1 MTNAW
6 WRRSLVCRRL
16 HRIPRAVV
24 LALTLA
30 LACAP
35 CAAAVLVM
43 HVEGVI
49 DPPTA
54 SYLERCIHLATE
66 KDAQALVMRLDTPG
80 GSLAATEDMVTA
92 MLNSRVPVVVY
103 VAPAGAHAMSAG
115 TFITLAAHVAAMA
128 PGTNIGAATP
138 VFMGGQEMA
147 DEMKRKVV
155 SHAVS
160 MIRSIAEERQR
171 NVDWAEQAVRKA
183 LSAPAS
189 EAVKKRVVDL
199 LADDDKDLLRKLDGR
214 SVDLGKGRKVT
225 LRTKGVPV
233 QQVPQTLSEKFLHAL
248 AHPEIAYILLTLG
261 VLGIIA
267 ELNHPGALFPGI
279 TGAICL
285 LLAFYSLSVLS
296 VNFVGV
302 ALILLGLGLLV
313 ADLFV
318 TAHGIL
324 TVGGLIS
331 FVVGSIMLT
340 SNAAPEMRLG
350 WHVIVSMT
358 TLTGGLFLLIISLGL
373 RAQKRRIATGME
385 GLVGSVG
392 QSRTALN
399 PRGQVF
405 VVGELWRARAEG
417 EHIPPSEEV
426 EVIGVDGLTLQ
437 VRRKR
442 PKE

>member
-1 MTNAW
+1 MTSAW
-6 WRRSLVCRRL
+6 WRPSLVCLRWPKASSAAAL
-16 HRIPRAVV
+16 SLV
-24 LALTLA
+24 LVLN
-30 LACAP
+30 CAP
-35 CAAAVLVM
+35 CGAAVLMMDVK
-43 HVEGVI
+43 GVI

-54 SYLERCIHLATE
+54 SYVDRCLRIAAQRE
-66 KDAQALVMRLDTPG
+66 AQALIMRLDTPG
-80 GSLAATEDMVTA
+80 GSLAATEDIVTA
-92 MLNSRVPVVVY
+92 MMNSQVPVVVY

-115 TFITLAAHVAAMA
+115 TFITMAAHVAAMA

-147 DEMKRKVV
+147 DEMKRKAV

-160 MIRSIAEERQR
+160 MMKAIAEQRKR
-171 NVDWAEQAVRKA
+171 NVEWAEQAVRRA
-183 LSAPAS
+183 QSAPAS
-189 EAVKKRVVDL
+189 EALKKGVVDL
-199 LADDDKDLLRKLDGR
+199 LADDEDDLLRKLDGR
-214 SVDLGKGRKVT
+214 SVDMGKGRKVT
-225 LRTKGVPV
+225 LRTRGARLEEV
-233 QQVPQTLSEKFLHAL
+233 QQTLSEKFLHAL

-318 TAHGIL
+318 ASHGIL

-340 SNAAPEMRLG
+340 SGAAPGMRLG
-350 WHVIVSMT
+350 WHAIVAMT
-358 TLTGGLFLLIISLGL
+358 SLTGGLFLFIVSLGI
-373 RAQKRRIATGME
+373 RAQRRKIATGME
-385 GLVGSVG
+385 GLVGCVG
-392 QSRTALN
+392 EARTALN

-405 VVGELWRARAEG
+405 VAGELWRAKAEG
-417 EHIPPSEEV
+417 EHIQADEEV
-426 EVIGVDGLTLQ
+426 EVVGADGLTLQ
-437 VRRKR
+437 VRRRKA
-442 PKE
+442 KE